1 MMNDQQLLE
10 LFSRTLADILGE
22 DPLSLTLSTR
32 RSDVPNWDSF
42 SYVNFIAAV
51 EMELGVRFSVADVES
66 FENVGAIVARVKLL
80 QSAKK

>member
-1 MMNDQQLLE
+1 MNDQELLE

-22 DPLSLTLSTR
+22 DSLSLTLSTR

-42 SYVNFIAAV
+42 SYVNFIAAI

-66 FENVGAIVARVKLL
+66 FENVGAIVARAKLL
-80 QSAKK
+80 LSAKK

>member
-1 MMNDQQLLE
+1 MNDQEMLD

-22 DPLSLTLSTR
+22 DSLSLTLSTR

-42 SYVNFIAAV
+42 SYVNFIAAI

-66 FENVGAIVARVKLL
+66 FENVGAIVARAQSL
-80 QSAKK
+80 QSSKK

>member
-1 MMNDQQLLE
+1 MMNDQEMLD

-22 DPLSLTLSTR
+22 DSLSLTLSTR

-42 SYVNFIAAV
+42 SYVNFIAAI

-66 FENVGAIVARVKLL
+66 FENVGAIVARAKLL